1 MQRMLASRMLRTS
14 PPPDSR
20 EKAHA
25 PPFKVFSLAE
35 ERSHAVSHGI
45 GILLSIIGLTILV
58 ADSFR
63 GDGGARH
70 IVGAAVFGT
79 TLILLYVTSTL
90 YHSVSHPRFK
100 PVLRMLDHTAIYLLI
115 AGTYTPL
122 TLVTLHGPWG
132 WGILTANWILAI
144 TGIAHAWSPWRRYRA
159 VAHVL
164 YVLMGWLIVI
174 AAVPLSRALQVGGLV
189 LLVAGGLVYTSGLAF
204 YAWKRLPYNHLVW
217 HLFVLTGSV
226 LHFFAVLLYVV

>member
-1 MQRMLASRMLRTS
+1 MLRTS
-14 PPPDSR
+14 SSPDSR
-20 EKAHA
+20 EKAHP

-45 GILLSIIGLTILV
+45 GILLSIIGLTLLV

-63 GDGGARH
+63 GGGGARH

-90 YHSVSHPRFK
+90 YHSISHPRFK

-144 TGIAHAWSPWRRYRA
+144 TGIAHAWSPWRRHRA

-189 LLVAGGLVYTSGLAF
+189 LLVTGGLVYTSGLAF

>member
-1 MQRMLASRMLRTS
+1 MLRTRRNPE
-14 PPPDSR
+14 PPEP
-20 EKAHA
+20 A
-25 PPFKVFSLAE
+25 PAFKVFSLAE
-35 ERSHAVSHGI
+35 EIAHAVSHGI
-45 GILLSIIGLTILV
+45 GIILSIIALTVLV
-58 ADSFR
+58 AVSFR
-63 GDGGARH
+63 DGGVRH
-70 IVGAAVFGT
+70 VVGSAVFGT

-90 YHSVSHPRFK
+90 YHSVTHPRLK

-115 AGTYTPL
+115 AGTYTPF

-144 TGIAHAWSPWRRYRA
+144 AGIAHAWSPWRRHRA

-164 YVLMGWLIVI
+164 YVLMGWLILI
-174 AAVPLSRALQVGGLV
+174 AAVPLSRSLQVGGLV
-189 LLVAGGLVYTSGLAF
+189 LLVAGGVVYTSGLAF

>member
-1 MQRMLASRMLRTS
+1 MLRTRPS
-14 PPPDSR
+14 PEPSDP
-20 EKAHA
+20 A
-25 PPFKVFSLAE
+25 PAFKVFSLAE
-35 ERSHAVSHGI
+35 EISHAVSHGI

-58 ADSFR
+58 AVSFR
-63 GDGGARH
+63 DGGVRH
-70 IVGAAVFGT
+70 VVASAVFGT

-90 YHSVSHPRFK
+90 YHSVSHPRLK

-115 AGTYTPL
+115 AGTYTPF
-122 TLVTLHGPWG
+122 TLITLHGPWG
-132 WGILTANWILAI
+132 WGILTANWVLAI
-144 TGIAHAWSPWRRYRA
+144 AGIAHAWSPWRRYRA

-164 YVLMGWLIVI
+164 YVLMGWLILI

-189 LLVAGGLVYTSGLAF
+189 LLVLGGVVYTSGLAF
-204 YAWKRLPYNHLVW
+204 YAWRRLPYNHLVW